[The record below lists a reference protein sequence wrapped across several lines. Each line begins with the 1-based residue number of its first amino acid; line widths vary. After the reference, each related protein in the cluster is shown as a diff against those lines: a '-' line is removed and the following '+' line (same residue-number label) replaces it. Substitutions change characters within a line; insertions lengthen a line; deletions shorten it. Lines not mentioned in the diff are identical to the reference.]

1 MARRK
6 IDDPCVVP
14 INFRVSEVMKSE
26 VDASADAQRIS
37 TNDWIR
43 KAIQEKLNREKD
55 PPGDALST
63 EELEEVVTRIIE
75 EKLAEK
81 RREKE
86 LKK

>member
-6 IDDPCVVP
+6 IDAPCVVP

-55 PPGDALST
+55 PPGDTLST

-75 EKLAEK
+75 EKLEEK
-81 RREKE
+81 RRAKE